1 LQVSQLGPHLR
12 RIPRNDNDEINRSD
26 SPENKPD
33 KVPLSESIGIQSVVL
48 TIERW
53 TNRLSVSD
61 WRSALRSL
69 GREGGIAALLA
80 VACAA
85 LVGVVAVAWQRD
97 ARLTAV
103 IALSIPAAMVTIAVI
118 GQ

>member
-1 LQVSQLGPHLR
+1 
-12 RIPRNDNDEINRSD
+12 
-26 SPENKPD
+26 
-33 KVPLSESIGIQSVVL
+33 VPLSESIGIQSVVL
-48 TIERW
+48 TIERR

-69 GREGGIAALLA
+69 GREGGIAALVA

-97 ARLTAV
+97 ARLRGGRLGPTLV
-103 IALSIPAAMVTIAVI
+103 SPLLSPCTLHV
-118 GQ
+118 GQGTPTETR